1 MAPAPLRVLVIGAG
15 RMGAIRVE
23 DLSPLVEQVFVTN
36 RTASVAT
43 DLAGQFGAT
52 AIAWSA
58 LADLEVDAYVVT
70 TASALHADLLT
81 MLIPRGR
88 PILCEKP
95 LALTMADTDQL
106 ISLIDAHRT
115 MVQVGFQRRFDPE
128 IAQAKER
135 VATGQ
140 VGTLYAIHA
149 FSHDHRPS
157 SPAFMSQ
164 AGDIFADL
172 LVHDFD
178 LISGLFDSPFQQV
191 FASLQVR
198 EHQQYGNRAD
208 GVRDGDVALVHAV
221 LANGVQVAITGTRHD
236 PVGHD
241 VHMEIFGAGD
251 SITVGINQR
260 TPMHPVLGGLPMAIN
275 PYGGFVDRFR
285 SAFAAE
291 TAAFVNAVS
300 TRAPSLCH
308 AKDARRAFLVAQS
321 CSESVATGHPVTI
334 TA

>member
-1 MAPAPLRVLVIGAG
+1 
-15 RMGAIRVE
+15 MGAIRVE

-36 RTASVAT
+36 RTASVAA
-43 DLAGQFGAT
+43 DLAGQFGAQ

-70 TASALHADLLT
+70 TASAMHADLLT
-81 MLIPRGR
+81 MLIPRGK

-95 LALTMADTDQL
+95 LALTMADTDHL

-157 SPAFMSQ
+157 SPEFMSQ

-178 LISGLFDSPFQQV
+178 LISWLVDSPFRQV

-251 SITVGINQR
+251 SITIGINQR
-260 TPMHPVLGGLPMAIN
+260 TPLHPVLGGLPMAIN

-285 SAFAAE
+285 AAFAAE

-300 TRAPSLCH
+300 TRAPSLCPANH
-308 AKDARRAFLVAQS
+308 ARRAFLVAQS
-321 CSESVATGHPVTI
+321 CSESVATGQPVAI

>member
-43 DLAGQFGAT
+43 DLAGRFGAQT
-52 AIAWSA
+52 VAWSE
-58 LADLEVDAYVVT
+58 LAELAVDAYVLT

-81 MLIPRGR
+81 ALIPRGI

-95 LALTMADTDQL
+95 LALTMDDTDRL
-106 ISLIDAHRT
+106 ISLIDTHRT

-135 VATGQ
+135 IATGQ

-157 SPAFMSQ
+157 SPEFMSQ

-178 LISGLFDSPFQQV
+178 LISWLVDSPFQQV
-191 FASLQVR
+191 FASLKVR

-208 GVRDGDVALVHAV
+208 GLRDGDVALVHAV
-221 LANGVQVAITGTRHD
+221 MANGVQVAITGTRHD

-251 SITVGINQR
+251 SITLGVNQR
-260 TPMHPVLGGLPMAIN
+260 TPLHPVHGDLPMARD

-285 SAFAAE
+285 AAFAAE
-291 TAAFVNAVS
+291 TAGFVNAVV
-300 TRAPSLCH
+300 THAPSLCH
-308 AKDARRAFLVAQS
+308 ARDARRAFLVAQS
-321 CSESVATGHPVTI
+321 CSTSVSTGQPVTI